1 MSDGSGA
8 GDDSVYV
15 PGAGTFCASGSDA
28 PVSSIL
34 ISFEEA
40 LTLVARLERPFLRFR
55 PSYSSRSEPDVTTSL

>member
-1 MSDGSGA
+1 MSDGSGDGA
-8 GDDSVYV
+8 DSVYV
-15 PGAGTFCASGSDA
+15 PVAGTFCASGSVA

-55 PSYSSRSEPDVTTSL
+55 PSYSSRSSRR